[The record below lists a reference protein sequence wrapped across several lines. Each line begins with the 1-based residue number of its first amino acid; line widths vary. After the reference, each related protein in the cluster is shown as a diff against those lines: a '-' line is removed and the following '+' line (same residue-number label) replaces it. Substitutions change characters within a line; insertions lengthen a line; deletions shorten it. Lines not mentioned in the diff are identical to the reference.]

1 MFVSV
6 IWPLIVS
13 FLCYPYLIFI
23 DGITKPN
30 ESEVIR
36 QALVIELFLGVA
48 LELVIRID
56 TRVVSSLNGRIS
68 KGRNIAIIDL
78 NITKGVPRS
87 LHILKLTDR
96 EIFYKATA
104 NITKTGIHIS
114 ILRYKYEI
122 VVFPQILQLINR
134 QG

>member
-1 MFVSV
+1 M
-6 IWPLIVS
+6 
-13 FLCYPYLIFI
+13 
-23 DGITKPN
+23 
-30 ESEVIR
+30 IR

-56 TRVVSSLNGRIS
+56 TRVVSSLNCGIS

-87 LHILKLTDR
+87 LHILKFADR
-96 EIFYKATA
+96 KIFYKATA
-104 NITKTGIHIS
+104 YITKTCVHIS

-122 VVFPQILQLINR
+122 VVFPQILRLINP

>member
-36 QALVIELFLGVA
+36 QALVIELFLGIA
-48 LELVIRID
+48 LELVIGKLGYILTSDIRI
-56 TRVVSSLNGRIS
+56 
-68 KGRNIAIIDL
+68 IA
-78 NITKGVPRS
+78 
-87 LHILKLTDR
+87 
-96 EIFYKATA
+96 
-104 NITKTGIHIS
+104 
-114 ILRYKYEI
+114 
-122 VVFPQILQLINR
+122 
-134 QG
+134 